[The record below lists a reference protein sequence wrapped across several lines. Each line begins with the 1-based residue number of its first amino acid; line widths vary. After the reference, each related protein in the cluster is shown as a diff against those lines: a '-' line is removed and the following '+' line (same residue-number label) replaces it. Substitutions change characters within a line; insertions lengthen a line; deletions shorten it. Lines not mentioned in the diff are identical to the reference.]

1 MGFFNHFR
9 SLGFRHKA
17 MISKAPEAEVL
28 MQFVKSIICIYA
40 IFTLNGSADQNTI
53 MYLCLDSMMQKY
65 KQDGKSPPKL
75 VYGYIDGKKTGC
87 MCEYELRAKFS
98 EAELKERKST
108 EVDSQHLLESSG
120 KRRSVKDLTLEDGV
134 FRGKKDLAGA
144 DLRGHDLNGVDL
156 SGADLTNAN
165 LESADLRNA
174 NLSNANLS
182 GTSLEYAFLKNA
194 NLKNADLSNA
204 RLRGAY
210 FQNAN
215 LSGVEGLTM
224 EHIQAVATVYNAVFD
239 SDMIE
244 LIKEYCPG
252 KMKDTGWG
260 WKATANE
267 SGTVADSKRAKRK

>member
-1 MGFFNHFR
+1 MP
-9 SLGFRHKA
+9 LT
-17 MISKAPEAEVL
+17 
-28 MQFVKSIICIYA
+28 KSIICIYA
-40 IFTLNGSADQNTI
+40 IFTLNGSADQSPT

-75 VYGYIDGKKTGC
+75 VYGYINGKKTEC
-87 MCEYELRAKFS
+87 MCEYELRARFS
-98 EAELKERKST
+98 EVELKERKST
-108 EVDSQHLLESSG
+108 EIDSQQLLESSG
-120 KRRSVKDLTLEDGV
+120 KRRSIKDLKIEDYV
-134 FRGKKDLAGA
+134 FRGKKNLAGA
-144 DLRGHDLNGVDL
+144 DLRGYDLNGMDL
-156 SGADLTNAN
+156 SGADLNNAN

-174 NLSNANLS
+174 NLSNANLR
-182 GTSLEYAFLKNA
+182 GTSLEFAYLKNA

-210 FQNAN
+210 LQNAN

-239 SDMIE
+239 SDMME

-260 WKATANE
+260 WRTAVNE
-267 SGTVADSKRAKRK
+267 AGNAVADKKSAKRK

>member
-1 MGFFNHFR
+1 
-9 SLGFRHKA
+9 
-17 MISKAPEAEVL
+17 
-28 MQFVKSIICIYA
+28 MQFVRLIVCIFF
-40 IFTLNGSADQNTI
+40 ILTLNGMADQNTT

-65 KQDGKSPPKL
+65 KRDGKSPPKL
-75 VYGYIDGKKTGC
+75 VYGYINGKKTEC
-87 MCEYELRAKFS
+87 MCEYDLRAKFS
-98 EAELKERKST
+98 EVELKERKST
-108 EVDSQHLLESSG
+108 EIDSQQLLESSG
-120 KRRSVKDLTLEDGV
+120 KRRSVKDLSIEEGV

-144 DLRGHDLNGVDL
+144 DLRGYDLNGVDLSGVDL

-174 NLSNANLS
+174 NLSNANLK

-204 RLRGAY
+204 QLRGAY

-215 LSGVEGLTM
+215 LTGVEGLTM
-224 EHIQAVATVYNAVFD
+224 EHIQAVTTVCNAVFD
-239 SDMIE
+239 SDMME

-260 WKATANE
+260 WRAAANE
-267 SGTVADSKRAKRK
+267 SGSAVADSKRGKRK